1 MAKGEI
7 RYFLYVVE
15 GLQYLANSTPLNSLK
30 MSKKY
35 RRLYNF
41 AHFFAL
47 YGGDKMSEGVIS
59 ETNQTDV
66 IQEMI
71 EQATEENENKYSE
84 TNKNEKINFHG
95 RQIIYC
101 SLKKDELTPENIIKK
116 FPEMLSI
123 HFQNVA
129 EIDYL
134 DKYYRGIQPI
144 LNKTKTVRPDINNKV
159 LVNHAYEIVEFKKS
173 YVFGDPVQ
181 YVQKGEKD
189 NNIINPEIA
198 LLNKFM
204 ESEDKSSKDKELA
217 EWQYKI
223 GTAYRWAEADDIDEE
238 DDAPFEISIPDP
250 RKVFVVYSTGINR
263 EQLFSVYIDNFTDII
278 TTQDTSEIFQYQE
291 YMVYLEDKIMVL
303 TTQNGS
309 LQLKELYGKN
319 LLGIK
324 KKLPNPYNLLIKG
337 HRIIEYP
344 LNPSRLGLIELVI
357 TQLNSLNTI
366 TSNEIDDIE
375 QFVQSLLV
383 YVNQEVDLERHKK
396 IIKLGAVEINSQSPE
411 KPADLKLLSQ
421 KIMHSETK
429 VLKESTYNDILTI
442 VGIPRLNDKPSGGDT
457 GQARLLGEG
466 WTMADERAKQ
476 DELSFKKSE
485 RQFLK
490 LILNICKEKLN
501 GKKDSLKKLSLSDID
516 IKFTRNKS
524 DNILVKTQ
532 ALMNL
537 MSAQCPPDIAF
548 TVVGLFNDP
557 NEVFE
562 KAKNYYGEKLWKKEI
577 EKLIDNDKTLKKEL
591 KNEQK

>member
-1 MAKGEI
+1 
-7 RYFLYVVE
+7 
-15 GLQYLANSTPLNSLK
+15 
-30 MSKKY
+30 
-35 RRLYNF
+35 
-41 AHFFAL
+41 
-47 YGGDKMSEGVIS
+47 MSEGVTS

-189 NNIINPEIA
+189 NNLINPEIA

-223 GTAYRWAEADDIDEE
+223 GTAYRWAEADDIAEE

-303 TTQNGS
+303 TTKNGS

-501 GKKDSLKKLSLSDID
+501 GKKDNLKKLSLSDID